1 MLLLFTVLF
10 GFAYILTPVLA
21 ALAWLR
27 FSRSPRRRSRRTRL
41 SVISLATATCS
52 FLLGSV
58 ALALSVHSGF
68 LTLDPRWSHL
78 YEVGLILAVLAL
90 LIGLVG
96 AKDSN
101 PVRWQAP
108 TVSLGCIFL
117 WFLAGSGS

>member
-1 MLLLFTVLF
+1 MLLLFNVLF
-10 GFAYILTPVLA
+10 GFAYILTPVLIG
-21 ALAWLR
+21 LAWLR

-41 SVISLATATCS
+41 SILSLAIATCS
-52 FLLGSV
+52 FLLGTV

-68 LTLDPRWSHL
+68 LTLDRRWDHV
-78 YEVGLILAVLAL
+78 YETGLILALVAL
-90 LIGLVG
+90 LVGLVG
-96 AKDSN
+96 LKNPN

>member
-1 MLLLFTVLF
+1 MFLPLPPTPPLPF
-10 GFAYILTPVLA
+10 FAPR
-21 ALAWLR
+21 ALGGPP
-27 FSRSPRRRSRRTRL
+27 SPPPPRRRSRRTRL
-41 SVISLATATCS
+41 SVLSLATATCS

-78 YEVGLILAVLAL
+78 YEAGLLLAFLAL